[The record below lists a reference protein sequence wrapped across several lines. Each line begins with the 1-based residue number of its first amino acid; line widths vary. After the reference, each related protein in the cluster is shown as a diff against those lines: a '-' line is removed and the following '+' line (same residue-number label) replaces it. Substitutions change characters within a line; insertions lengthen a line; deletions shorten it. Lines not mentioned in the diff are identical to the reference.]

1 MKLKT
6 PKIPKIGVP
15 KISIPKIA
23 VPKIATPKIKLPKRN
38 KAEYEAG
45 EGKTRKRKLPVRLL
59 IIVLLIALAA
69 VGFGYVKGIISEK
82 LAPHKTEESVKEDQ
96 KKGSKEA
103 VDMTGLEDHLATDFL
118 RILKSDKYMIKYRTT
133 TVYNGE
139 SFEVETTY
147 AVNGKSIAMS
157 SGDRGTIVKD
167 DKVYMLDHTNKR
179 ILNWDVTKSNDLEKI
194 DTEGLQFI
202 GSSEMGGVVC
212 EEYATAATRLRLYFQ
227 GGKLISIAT
236 AINKQN
242 VAMDIVEVS
251 KKVPESMFEVPSDY
265 MTTVID

>member
-15 KISIPKIA
+15 KISIPKIT
-23 VPKIATPKIKLPKRN
+23 VPKIKLPTKRN
-38 KAEYEAG
+38 KSEGTAG
-45 EGKTRKRKLPVRLL
+45 AGKPRKRKLPVKLL
-59 IIVLLIALAA
+59 IIVILIALAA
-69 VGFGYVKGIISEK
+69 VGFGYVKGIILEK
-82 LAPHKTEESVKEDQ
+82 IAQQKTEESAKEDQ
-96 KKGSKEA
+96 KKDSKEA
-103 VDMTGLEDHLATDFL
+103 VDMTGLENHLATEFL
-118 RILKSDKYMIKYRTT
+118 RTLKSDQYMIKYRTT

-194 DTEGLQFI
+194 VTEGLQYI
-202 GSSEMGGVVC
+202 GSSETGGVVC
-212 EEYATAATRLRLYFQ
+212 EEYATAETQLKLYFQ
-227 GGKLISIAT
+227 GEKLVRIAT
-236 AINKQN
+236 AINKQD
-242 VAMDIVEVS
+242 VVMDIVEVS
-251 KKVPESMFEVPSDY
+251 NKVPESMFEVPSDY

>member
-23 VPKIATPKIKLPKRN
+23 VPKIATPKIKLPKRK
-38 KAEYEAG
+38 KAKYEAG

-69 VGFGYVKGIISEK
+69 VGFGYVKGIIFKEK
-82 LAPHKTEESVKEDQ
+82 APQKTEESA
-96 KKGSKEA
+96 KKDLNEKSEA
-103 VDMTGLEDHLATDFL
+103 VDMTGLENHLATDFL
-118 RILKSDKYMIKYRTT
+118 RTLKSDKYMIKYRTT

-194 DTEGLQFI
+194 VTEGLQYI
-202 GSSEMGGVVC
+202 GSSETGGIVC
-212 EEYATAATRLRLYFQ
+212 EEYATAETQLKLYFQ
-227 GGKLISIAT
+227 SGKLARIAT
-236 AINKQN
+236 AINKQD
-242 VAMDIVEVS
+242 VVMDIVEVS
-251 KKVPESMFEVPSDY
+251 NKVPESMFEVPSDY